1 MAYVTITGSTWLL
14 RGQWPALFAK
24 IMWRGSYGT
33 GLREGVAVVLHA
45 LNAGEQV
52 LNCNERH
59 NDVTCVTGGLTARN
73 R

>member
-1 MAYVTITGSTWLL
+1 ML
-14 RGQWPALFAK
+14 
-24 IMWRGSYGT
+24 RGSYGT